1 MAQLFS
7 ELSMVGPLSD
17 RQEGFDGSTISD
29 PLYLFD
35 VPRCET
41 VSLSIALSGR
51 YVSSERV
58 SGVEGG

>member
-1 MAQLFS
+1 
-7 ELSMVGPLSD
+7 MVGPLSD